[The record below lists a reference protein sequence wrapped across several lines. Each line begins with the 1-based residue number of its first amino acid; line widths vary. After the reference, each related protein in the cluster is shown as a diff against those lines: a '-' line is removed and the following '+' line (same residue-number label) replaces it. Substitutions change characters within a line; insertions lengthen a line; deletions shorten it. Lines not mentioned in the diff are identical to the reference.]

1 MKNKK
6 ILLGFIAVFLILL
19 WLVFSFWQA
28 YQPQAVQLQG
38 QIEAQQYNISSKVA
52 GRVDKVLVRKGDQV
66 SRGQLIYTLL
76 SPELD
81 AKLEQAKAASD
92 AQSALATEAKKGARE
107 QQIEAAKASWQ
118 KAKSAVKLLETTFH
132 RIDNLFKDGVVA
144 EQQRDEAYTKL
155 QAAKYTEK
163 SAYQMYQMT
172 KEGTREETQKAAEA
186 KARVAQEAVV
196 EIEVYTA
203 ETRVES
209 WHDGEVSQVLLQSGE
224 IAPTGFP
231 VVSIIDMQDA
241 WAIFHVTEDHL
252 KNYQQGTDISVR
264 IPALGEQAYRFK
276 ISHVSVMGDFATWR
290 ATDATKGFD
299 MRTFE
304 VEARPLQAIEKLRVG
319 MSVLVLASE

>member
-1 MKNKK
+1 
-6 ILLGFIAVFLILL
+6 
-19 WLVFSFWQA
+19 
-28 YQPQAVQLQG
+28 
-38 QIEAQQYNISSKVA
+38 
-52 GRVDKVLVRKGDQV
+52 
-66 SRGQLIYTLL
+66 
-76 SPELD
+76 
-81 AKLEQAKAASD
+81 
-92 AQSALATEAKKGARE
+92 
-107 QQIEAAKASWQ
+107 
-118 KAKSAVKLLETTFH
+118 
-132 RIDNLFKDGVVA
+132 
-144 EQQRDEAYTKL
+144 
-155 QAAKYTEK
+155 
-163 SAYQMYQMT
+163 MYQMA

-186 KARVAQEAVV
+186 KARVAREAVT

-209 WHDGEVSQVLLQSGE
+209 WHDGEVSQVLLQGGE
-224 IAPTGFP
+224 IAPKGFP

-264 IPALGEQAYRFK
+264 IPALGEQAYRFQ

-319 MSVLVLASE
+319 MSVLVLLPE